1 MASSGCA
8 QDYSGFDFSQVIGLD
23 SALRYGFRFASAYSG
38 RYIRGRSLKYAKLGI
53 VSVAYNWYTGK
64 GKAIIL
70 ELRSVRTISYS
81 EAIREALAEE
91 MSRDP
96 SVFILGEDVGAF
108 GGVFGVTQG
117 LFEEFGPERVRDT
130 PISEAAIVGA
140 ALGAALMGM
149 RPVAEIMFGDFVT
162 VAMDQLVNQAAK
174 ARYMSGGKA
183 KVPLTI
189 RVATGAPGSAA
200 AQHSQSVE
208 SWFLNVPGLQIV
220 IPATPYDAKG
230 LLKTAIR
237 DNNPVIFL
245 EHKKLYN
252 TTGEV
257 PQEEYLIPFGAA
269 RLVTVG
275 RDVSLIAV
283 GYMVHLASQVA
294 QKMEEKGLQLEVI
307 DVRTLAP
314 LDIETIAQSVRKTH
328 KAVVIAED
336 NRIAGPTAEIASTVT
351 EVCFGHLDAPV
362 GRIGAK
368 DTFIAHNAG
377 MSEYVIPGLLDIQRG
392 IEAVLEWE

>member
-1 MASSGCA
+1 MA
-8 QDYSGFDFSQVIGLD
+8 
-23 SALRYGFRFASAYSG
+23 
-38 RYIRGRSLKYAKLGI
+38 
-53 VSVAYNWYTGK
+53 
-64 GKAIIL
+64 
-70 ELRSVRTISYS
+70 VRTITYRD
-81 EAIREALAEE
+81 ALGEALREE
-91 MSRDP
+91 LTRDP
-96 SVFILGEDVGAF
+96 NVFLLGEDINGGPQGYGGAF
-108 GGVFGVTQG
+108 KVTKALTKDFGDR
-117 LFEEFGPERVRDT
+117 LLDT
-130 PISEAAIVGA
+130 PIMEQTIIGASIGAAIT
-140 ALGAALMGM
+140 GM
-149 RPVAEIMFGDFVT
+149 RPVAEIMYEDFVT
-162 VAMDQLVNQAAK
+162 LAMDSLVNTAAK
-174 ARYMSGGKA
+174 TFFMTNGQFS
-183 KVPLTI
+183 VPMVV
-189 RVATGAPGSAA
+189 RAPYGAMGIGP
-200 AQHSQSVE
+200 QHSQSFT
-208 SWFLNVPGLQIV
+208 SWFMHVPGLRV
-220 IPATPYDAKG
+220 VLPSTPYDAKG

-257 PQEEYLIPFGAA
+257 PQEEYLIPFGTA

-336 NRIAGPTAEIASTVT
+336 NRTAGPTAEIASAVT
-351 EVCFGHLDAPV
+351 EACFGHLDAPI

-392 IEAVLEWE
+392 IESVLVWE